1 MTEIGIDRVIEMV
14 RERVREGRLNGQYPP
29 GLEQQLDWEFQHL
42 ITAAERRL
50 GVSQI
55 LQVQIASL
63 EKYLEVSDNKDEAT
77 HRLKDIVRNLVEFAR
92 KSEDADER
100 LVLELNR
107 HIMDR
112 VAVVDHLAIL
122 MVAMERRLERLED
135 GTGSLD

>member
-1 MTEIGIDRVIEMV
+1 MNEFETDRVIEMV
-14 RERVREGRLNGQYPP
+14 RERVRQGRLNGQYPP
-29 GLEQQLDWEFQHL
+29 GLEQQLEWEFQHL

-55 LQVQIASL
+55 LQGQVSSL
-63 EKYLEVSDNKDEAT
+63 EEYLKLSDNKDEAT

-122 MVAMERRLERLED
+122 MVELERRLERLEE
-135 GTGSLD
+135 GTGTLD